1 MRSLLLDGNN
11 LVMRHFHQHLLMD
24 PEGRNISGVF
34 GFLKS
39 LRKLVKQFRPD
50 IIYVCWDSGRS
61 PRRKKIYPD
70 YKKRDFDENQKLQYE
85 DVVRQMGMLYDI
97 LKFFPVVQLKAS
109 NPVEADDIIAT
120 LSLVLEGEKTI
131 VSADKDFYQLVG
143 KDVMVYSPTKDVV
156 VEEHNFR
163 EQVGIARDL
172 FLTMRMLMGD
182 NSDNIPGYEGV
193 GEKTATDILVNYG
206 GLDRILEAEA
216 ELCKSRRYKKIF
228 EDIDLLERNRQLMD
242 LRLAVDD
249 VGEEVMGILANYT
262 PGILMYT
269 KELIQQ
275 ETFNH
280 GFKSIFME
288 FGDWILP
295 FEGLSTEV
303 KLGGLTMKQGIEWQV
318 CNLELSKR
326 LCELGVKQESM
337 FWWCEFTKKNETNYT
352 DRVITN
358 KEYQHRIDGLQRGD
372 GVEFHKHQG
381 VKYYSAFTVAELGAM
396 LPEGYGSIKTLH
408 RTYRCGTMVGEKF
421 REAPLQKQ
429 YPEADTEADC
439 RAEMLIYLIE
449 NKLVGVNKC

>member
-1 MRSLLLDGNN
+1 MKNLLVDGNN
-11 LVMRHFHQHLLMD
+11 LVQRHFHQHLLMD

-50 IIYVCWDSGRS
+50 VVYVCWDSGRS

-70 YKKRDFDENQKLQYE
+70 YKKRDFDENDKLQYE

-120 LSLVLEGEKTI
+120 LSLMLEGEKTI

-143 KDVMVYSPTKDVV
+143 KDVVVYSPIKDIT

-163 EQVGIARDL
+163 EQVGIAQDL

-182 NSDNIPGYEGV
+182 NSDNIPGYEGI

-216 ELCKSRRYKKIF
+216 ELRKSKRYKKIF
-228 EDIDLLERNRQLMD
+228 EDLGLLDRNKQLMD

-249 VGEEVMGILANYT
+249 VGEEVMWVLANYP
-262 PGILMYT
+262 PGVLLYT
-269 KELIQQ
+269 KEVIQQ
-275 ETFNH
+275 EVFKH
-280 GFKSIFME
+280 GFKSIFFE
-288 FGDWILP
+288 FNDWIAP

-303 KLGGLTMKQGIEWQV
+303 KLGG
-318 CNLELSKR
+318 
-326 LCELGVKQESM
+326 
-337 FWWCEFTKKNETNYT
+337 
-352 DRVITN
+352 
-358 KEYQHRIDGLQRGD
+358 
-372 GVEFHKHQG
+372 
-381 VKYYSAFTVAELGAM
+381 
-396 LPEGYGSIKTLH
+396 
-408 RTYRCGTMVGEKF
+408 
-421 REAPLQKQ
+421 
-429 YPEADTEADC
+429 
-439 RAEMLIYLIE
+439 
-449 NKLVGVNKC
+449 